1 MKNDFNII
9 NMVHTVKELID
20 VLSDL
25 PDETQVFLNTSDGQV
40 TPAEIEVQ
48 MLLDK
53 RTKYIHGVIIKTVLS
68 EEMQRLIND

>member
-1 MKNDFNII
+1 
-9 NMVHTVKELID
+9 MVHTVKELID

>member
-1 MKNDFNII
+1 MDNNLEFPNGVIFK
-9 NMVHTVKELID
+9 LPID

-25 PDETQVFLNTSDGQV
+25 PDETQVFLDTSDGQI
-40 TPAEIEVQ
+40 TPAEIEVN

-53 RTKYIHGVIIKTVLS
+53 KTRNIDGVIIKTVLS